1 LLLTGGIEFHCRD
14 STAMRVH
21 RILAGSIGLIFA
33 CSFVVPFATAQSG
46 AKQTASAR
54 ANDERVQQ
62 LYAEAKDAESRGDLN
77 GAASSYE
84 SLLKIAPRVAPAYNN
99 LGALYLRAGQY
110 QKAAETLER
119 GLKLDPKMYSAAA
132 LLGISRYEMGDYAGA
147 RTALETALRGN
158 PTDDNAEL
166 FLANDLIKSGDLAAA
181 ADHLRKLSQRKPDDE
196 EVLYLLGKVHMK
208 LSEQALSRLNQ
219 INPDSAWVHEISG
232 EVMESM
238 KNYDG
243 AVIEYKKAIEIAP
256 QQAGTHYSLG
266 NAYMSLS
273 MWDAAAEQFRLELAN
288 DPTNCTARW
297 KIGSIAVEQRSNIDQ
312 ALGDIEKA
320 LSTCPNLAGARVD
333 RARALLGLDR
343 PGDALPDLE
352 AAAKSDPSEPSTHFL
367 LAQAYRG
374 LGKPDQVQAEM
385 KIFAKLEESARAAS
399 AERARQQLQGKESQQ

>member
-1 LLLTGGIEFHCRD
+1 MRMPRIRIALGVLVLTC
-14 STAMRVH
+14 S
-21 RILAGSIGLIFA
+21 LA
-33 CSFVVPFATAQSG
+33 ATLAAQSG
-46 AKQTASAR
+46 TKQGAGGDASDAR
-54 ANDERVQQ
+54 VKQ
-62 LYAEAKDAESRGDLN
+62 LYAEAKDAESSGDLS
-77 GAASSYE
+77 GAVASYE

-99 LGALYLRAGQY
+99 LGALYLRSGQY

-119 GLKLDPKMYSAAA
+119 GLKIDPKMYSAAA
-132 LLGISRYEMGDYAGA
+132 LLGISRYEMGDYSGA
-147 RTALETALRGN
+147 RAALETALRGN

-166 FLANDLIKSGDLAAA
+166 FLANDLIKSGDLNAA
-181 ADHLRKLSQRKPDDE
+181 ADHLGKLSQRKPDNE

-208 LSEQALSRLNQ
+208 LSEQSLSRLNQ

-243 AVIEYKKAIEIAP
+243 AVIEYKKAVEIAP

-273 MWDAAAEQFRLELAN
+273 MWDAATEQFRLELAN

-297 KIGSIAVEQRSNIDQ
+297 KIGSIAIERRSNIDQ
-312 ALGDIEKA
+312 ALGDVEQA
-320 LSTCPNLAGARVD
+320 LSICPNLTGARVD
-333 RARALLGLDR
+333 RARALLKLER

-352 AAAKSDPSEPSTHFL
+352 AAVKSDPSDASTHFL

-374 LGKPDQVQAEM
+374 IGKPDRAQAEM
-385 KIFAKLEESARAAS
+385 KIFGKLEENARAAS
-399 AERARQQLQGKESQQ
+399 AERVRQQLQEKESQQ

>member
-1 LLLTGGIEFHCRD
+1 MRMKPIFAGLVSLL
-14 STAMRVH
+14 V
-21 RILAGSIGLIFA
+21 A
-33 CSFVVPFATAQSG
+33 CSFALNIAAQSG
-46 AKQTASAR
+46 TTQTASAGV
-54 ANDERVQQ
+54 NDERVQQ

-77 GAASSYE
+77 GAAASYE

-119 GLKLDPKMYSAAA
+119 GLKIDSKMYSAAA
-132 LLGISRYEMGDYAGA
+132 LLGISRYEMGDYVGA

-158 PTDDNAEL
+158 PADDNAEL
-166 FLANDLIKSGDLAAA
+166 FLANDLIKSGDLNAA
-181 ADHLRKLSQRKPDDE
+181 ADHLSKLSQRKPDDQ

-243 AVIEYKKAIEIAP
+243 AVIEYKKAVEIAP

-288 DPTNCTARW
+288 DPTNCMARW
-297 KIGSIAVEQRSNIDQ
+297 KIGSIAIEQRSNLDQ
-312 ALGDIEKA
+312 ALGDIDKS
-320 LSTCPNLAGARVD
+320 LSTCPNLTGARVD
-333 RARALLGLDR
+333 RARALLKLDR
-343 PGDALPDLE
+343 PADALPDLE
-352 AAAKSDPSEPSTHFL
+352 AGVKSDPSEPSTHFL
-367 LAQAYRG
+367 LAQAYRA
-374 LGKPDQVQAEM
+374 LGKPEQAQAEM
-385 KIFAKLEESARAAS
+385 KIFGKLEEGARAAS
-399 AERARQQLQGKESQQ
+399 AERARQQLQEKESQQ